1 MSHALTLWGYWRS
14 STSYRT
20 RIALN
25 LKRLRYD
32 YRPINLKLG
41 EQKGEDYR
49 AVNPHGT
56 VPLFQDGDVQMT
68 QSLAILDWLEAR
80 YPDPSFVPDTGAELC
95 RDLYYAVA
103 TEVHAPNNL
112 AVLQYLKREFNADQ
126 AALEAWYATWII
138 KTFAPV
144 EERLRAHKWASDEL
158 PFGQPTL
165 FEIVLIPQ
173 IYNAR
178 RWKTDL
184 IAFPLLAKIDAHCA
198 TLEAFDRAR
207 PETQIDAN

>member
-32 YRPINLKLG
+32 YRPINLKLA
-41 EQKGEDYR
+41 EQKGEDYL

-68 QSLAILDWLEAR
+68 QSLAILDWLEAT
-80 YPDPSFVPDTGAELC
+80 YPDPSFVPDTHAELC

-112 AVLQYLKREFNADQ
+112 AVLQYLKREFDADQ
-126 AALEAWYATWII
+126 TALEAWYATWIT

-144 EERLRAHKWASDEL
+144 EARLRSHTWASEDL
-158 PFGQPTL
+158 PFGQPSL

-184 IAFPLLAKIDAHCA
+184 LAFPLLAKIDAHCA

-207 PETQIDAN
+207 PETQIDAT

>member
-1 MSHALTLWGYWRS
+1 MSDTLTFWGYWRS
-14 STSYRT
+14 STSYRI

-25 LKRLRYD
+25 LKGLRHD

-41 EQKGEDYR
+41 EQKGEDYL

-56 VPLFQDGDVQMT
+56 VPLVQAGDVQMT
-68 QSLAILDWLEAR
+68 QSLAILDWLDAT
-80 YPDPSFVPDTGAELC
+80 YLSPSFVPSDAPELC

-103 TEVHAPNNL
+103 TEIHAPNNL
-112 AVLQYLKREFNADQ
+112 AVLKYLRQEFNADP
-126 AALEAWYATWII
+126 AAIEAWYATWIT

-144 EERLRAHKWASDEL
+144 EARLAAHDWASDDL

-178 RWKTDL
+178 RWKTSLLD
-184 IAFPLLAKIDAHCA
+184 FPLIRKIDAHCA

-207 PETQIDAN
+207 PENQIDAT